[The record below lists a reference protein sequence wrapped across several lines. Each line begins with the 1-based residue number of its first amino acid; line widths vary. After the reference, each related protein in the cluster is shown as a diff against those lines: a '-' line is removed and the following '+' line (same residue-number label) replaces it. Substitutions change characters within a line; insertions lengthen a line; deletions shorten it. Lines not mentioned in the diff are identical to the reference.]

1 MHQYTVEKGDTIAKV
16 TRLLNTNWK
25 TLQAQNPKSVGRSK
39 VNGNWFVREGAKL
52 SVEKGKGSFSAH
64 LDKAVKKN
72 DCSRSTAARQP
83 DSFTEYTVQP
93 GDTIWGLAV
102 RKFHI
107 NPQDL
112 ISDNAITDPHLLQIG
127 HKLEIRK
134 AASPPPCQVV
144 ASWYGKDF
152 HGKPMANGDI
162 YDMYANTIAHKD
174 LPLGTTVELKNPRT
188 GQTTSAVVTDRG
200 PYVEG
205 RDVDLSYG
213 LASQLSMVENGVDTL
228 VMRIL

>member
-1 MHQYTVEKGDTIAKV
+1 MHQYTVLKGDTIAKV
-16 TRLLNTNWK
+16 TKLLHTDWK
-25 TLQAQNPKSVGRSK
+25 TLQAQNPKAIGRSK
-39 VNGNWFVREGAKL
+39 LNGNWFVREGARL
-52 SVEKGKGSFSAH
+52 SVDKDKGSFSAH
-64 LDKAVKKN
+64 LDKAVKKH
-72 DCSRSTAARQP
+72 DCSRSTTAKKP
-83 DSFTEYTVQP
+83 DTFTQYTVQP
-93 GDTIWGLAV
+93 GDTVWSLSV
-102 RKFHI
+102 RKFHVD
-107 NPQDL
+107 PREL
-112 ISDNAITDPHLLQIG
+112 ISDNSITDPELLQIG
-127 HKLEIRK
+127 QKLEIRK
-134 AASPPPCQVV
+134 KAPQPPCQVV

-174 LPLGTTVELKNPRT
+174 LPLGTAVELKNPRT

-213 LASQLSMVENGVDTL
+213 LASKLSMVENGVDTL